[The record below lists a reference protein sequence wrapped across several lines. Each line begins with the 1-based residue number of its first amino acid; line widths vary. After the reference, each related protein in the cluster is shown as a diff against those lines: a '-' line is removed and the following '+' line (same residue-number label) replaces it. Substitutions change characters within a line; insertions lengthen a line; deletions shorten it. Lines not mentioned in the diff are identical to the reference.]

1 MENPLPDAL
10 TPSDSPAP
18 ASGPATDITLE
29 YVEDQAAASADP
41 GKTDTTAAE
50 ALDPASEPAREHV
63 PGHGE
68 DAAEP
73 LHSGTAVSSNGEAS
87 QEDQTP
93 PEPGT
98 LADYAA
104 RAARGRLNPEEELEA
119 SRLLQECLMGGRA
132 EVAKAVAIVPRL
144 PWMVTVQATASAW
157 PEIKPTFRA
166 QFLAGLARTTGEA
179 AARVRLSIARGLY
192 KVDPAAA
199 LKLILLTLKVLRD
212 KETGMLEGKG
222 ASILSSVLIGRGKA
236 WILQLPL
243 GEMKPAEADLLVF
256 AAVHGAFHQPQ
267 APLTQLSIVKWAAA
281 ADRLASLPPALEQ
294 LVLKGISRW
303 SGKWQASLRR
313 EVSPLPDSWVEILKS
328 PVQSEKTSPAPNK
341 SPSRAKTSEHSPELE
356 EEGEDTTPS
365 PEEGESR
372 YFKEEPEAKQRELE
386 DGEDTEE
393 EDEEDGEDGDS
404 DAAEAD
410 ETSPVRGRPQKQRPV
425 YVSKTVPSPGNHH
438 TAQPQSRRGAAA
450 GFNLQ
455 ETLRQVEQYVSTLRN
470 ELQVAQKQLRQREDD
485 RRQRRNERPIPVT
498 NPGELSLEEA
508 IRLNHQLESRN
519 AELQS
524 RIDELTSDSEA
535 RAASRGLVTDTP
547 VEDPGKELRTLLGF
561 KLKEDFEDFHA
572 LEQEARDLVVQ
583 QHYRTL
589 LRHVFAVLEGE
600 GVRFEA
606 GPAN

>member
-1 MENPLPDAL
+1 MENPLPESL
-10 TPSDSPAP
+10 PPSESPAS
-18 ASGPATDITLE
+18 APATDITPE
-29 YVEDQAAASADP
+29 HVEPAVADSGAPAGHPEQTDAAAAEALA
-41 GKTDTTAAE
+41 TAAE
-50 ALDPASEPAREHV
+50 ALATAREHL
-63 PGHGE
+63 PSNGA
-68 DAAEP
+68 DAAPPDPGSEEQS
-73 LHSGTAVSSNGEAS
+73 LGEVSP
-87 QEDQTP
+87 EDQAP

-98 LADYAA
+98 LDDYAA
-104 RAARGRLNPEEELEA
+104 RAARGRLTPEEELEA

-132 EVAKAVAIVPRL
+132 EVAKAVASVPHL

-212 KETGMLEGKG
+212 KETGLLEGKG
-222 ASILSSVLIGRGKA
+222 APILSSVLIGRGKA
-236 WILQLPL
+236 WILQIALT
-243 GEMKPAEADLLVF
+243 EMKPAEADLLVF

-281 ADRLASLPPALEQ
+281 ADRLASLPLALEQ

-328 PVQSEKTSPAPNK
+328 PAPSEKTSAAPGR
-341 SPSRAKTSEHSPELE
+341 SSSRAEAAEHSPELE
-356 EEGEDTTPS
+356 QEGEEP
-365 PEEGESR
+365 PPGEERNAQHS
-372 YFKEEPEAKQRELE
+372 KEDPEAKGRE
-386 DGEDTEE
+386 D
-393 EDEEDGEDGDS
+393 EDEEDADESEDS
-404 DAAEAD
+404 DAPDAEA
-410 ETSPVRGRPQKQRPV
+410 TSPVHVKQQKQRPV

-438 TAQPQSRRGAAA
+438 PAQPQSRRGAPAA
-450 GFNLQ
+450 FNLQ
-455 ETLRQVEQYVSTLRN
+455 ETLRQVEQYVSTLRT
-470 ELQVAQKQLRQREDD
+470 ELQAAQKQLRQREDD
-485 RRQRRNERPIPVT
+485 RRQKRNERPAPVA
-498 NPGELSLEEA
+498 NPGELNLEEA

-524 RIDELTSDSEA
+524 RIDELTLDSEA
-535 RAASRGLVTDTP
+535 RAASKGLVTDTP
-547 VEDPGKELRTLLGF
+547 VEDSGKVLRTLLEF
-561 KLKEDFEDFHA
+561 KLKEDFEDFQA

-589 LRHVFAVLEGE
+589 LRHVFEVLEGE

-606 GPAN
+606 DRSS